1 MQVSCQRACPQ
12 NQGVSHWIEEVKGLS
27 EEETRLLLEGRPV
40 DQLPGEVVS
49 KLEHLGLMEYLEIVP
64 RNLCAL
70 FEAYGME
77 SLGRIP
83 QEADS
88 DGKGQQ

>member
-1 MQVSCQRACPQ
+1 M
-12 NQGVSHWIEEVKGLS
+12 
-27 EEETRLLLEGRPV
+27 

-64 RNLCAL
+64 RNLRAL